1 MERVIGE
8 KEKKFMSNKMVNY
21 SDGEIGKVKI
31 IEDFLP
37 NPKDL
42 VLKDDST
49 KITIALSKNSVAFFK
64 KQAKIY
70 HVPYQKMI
78 KAVLDKYATYYK

>member
-1 MERVIGE
+1 
-8 KEKKFMSNKMVNY
+8 MVNY
-21 SDGEIGKVKI
+21 SNGEIGKIKI

-37 NPKDL
+37 SPKDL
-42 VLKDDST
+42 VLKEDST
-49 KITIALSKNSVAFFK
+49 KKITIALSKDSIAFFK

-78 KAVLDKYATYYK
+78 RALLDKYATHYR

>member
-1 MERVIGE
+1 
-8 KEKKFMSNKMVNY
+8 MSKKMVNY
-21 SDGEIGKVKI
+21 SNGEIGKIKI

-37 NPKDL
+37 SPKDL

-49 KITIALSKNSVAFFK
+49 KITIALSKDSVAFFK

-78 KAVLDKYATYYK
+78 KAVLDKYAIHYR